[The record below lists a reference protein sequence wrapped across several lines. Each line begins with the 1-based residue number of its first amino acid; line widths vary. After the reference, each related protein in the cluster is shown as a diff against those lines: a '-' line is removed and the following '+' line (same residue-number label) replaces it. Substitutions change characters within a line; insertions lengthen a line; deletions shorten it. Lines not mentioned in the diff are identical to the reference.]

1 MKNIEQDILNETMII
16 GELSL
21 NGCVLPIK
29 GVLPLTIAAKKLAEL
44 GHVTRLS
51 IFRYL
56 VKVGDDGASVG
67 QIQEELNIPGST
79 LSHHISRLVAVG
91 LISVTVGNTD
101 KDITVVDIEFV
112 VEKREKMFCSGAYI
126 VSFRCFALTVIIDNI
141 FLFFYKSSFYIF
153 FV

>member
-1 MKNIEQDILNETMII
+1 MRGSNSIYFDNSKNMVDGLFFQTYTWIMENE
-16 GELSL
+16 
-21 NGCVLPIK
+21 
-29 GVLPLTIAAKKLAEL
+29 IAAKKLAEL

-91 LISVTVGNTD
+91 LIRQVRESRTLHCIPQFEVLNEL
-101 KDITVVDIEFV
+101 IEFLKS
-112 VEKREKMFCSGAYI
+112 ECCSEAK
-126 VSFRCFALTVIIDNI
+126 CKL
-141 FLFFYKSSFYIF
+141 
-153 FV
+153 